1 MSTDFQ
7 RLDCKNGCQL
17 DRMKFLNEQQF
28 LDMNDML
35 NNLQTDHL
43 DLCYIMDSLVI
54 PLLEMYAHQ
63 GDDDAQ
69 DALNELYD
77 FTV

>member
-7 RLDCKNGCQL
+7 KLDCKQGCQL

-28 LDMNDML
+28 LDMNEML

-43 DLCYIMDSLVI
+43 DLCNILEFNVI
-54 PLLEMYAHQ
+54 PYLEFLAAQ
-63 GDDDAQ
+63 GDEEARDN
-69 DALNELYD
+69 LNDLYP
-77 FTV
+77 FI